1 MAEVAYHK
9 GVFKGFLRFQRNL
22 TQVVLHLQNEQPKW
36 KDGMVS
42 TTGATAIILILV
54 RNSASLMYL

>member
-9 GVFKGFLRFQRNL
+9 GVFKEHTRFQRSL

-42 TTGATAIILILV
+42 TTGTTAIILTLME
-54 RNSASLMYL
+54 NSASLKYL

>member
-1 MAEVAYHK
+1 MAEVVYHK
-9 GVFKGFLRFQRNL
+9 GVFKGFLRFQRSL

-42 TTGATAIILILV
+42 TTGTTAIILILV
-54 RNSASLMYL
+54 GDSTLLMYL

>member
-9 GVFKGFLRFQRNL
+9 GVFKGFLRFQRSL

-42 TTGATAIILILV
+42 TTGTTAIILILME
-54 RNSASLMYL
+54 NSASLKYL